1 MQLSQTKE
9 MPQARVHVAH
19 PAMAMIGLM
28 IGAFVGMFS
37 ETSLNIA
44 LPSLMTALNVSQ
56 GTIQWLVTGYM
67 LVIGICM
74 PLSSLLSK
82 WFNTKKIILFALGAF
97 ILGSVVSAM
106 GAVFPVV
113 LIGRLIQGIG
123 TGLILPLMFP
133 VAIQIFPPYKLGTVM
148 GWLLW

>member
-1 MQLSQTKE
+1 
-9 MPQARVHVAH
+9 
-19 PAMAMIGLM
+19 
-28 IGAFVGMFS
+28 MFS

-123 TGLILPLMFP
+123 TG
-133 VAIQIFPPYKLGTVM
+133 
-148 GWLLW
+148 